1 MLRYEARLILE
12 ISICMITIR
21 KAVDDDV
28 DFISRH
34 AYRLLDFELPA
45 WRANEKDEMTKADVR
60 HIMKSMFSKG
70 NEPQVFIALDSSG
83 QRCGFIHL
91 DMQRDYY
98 TDELSAHIRD
108 IVVIAEAEGKGIGK
122 ALLQKADE
130 WAKQNK
136 ARWITLNVF
145 EENKHAREVYEKTGY
160 QVEWVRYLKVL
171 S

>member
-1 MLRYEARLILE
+1 MLRYEARL
-12 ISICMITIR
+12 
-21 KAVDDDV
+21 
-28 DFISRH
+28 
-34 AYRLLDFELPA
+34 
-45 WRANEKDEMTKADVR
+45 
-60 HIMKSMFSKG
+60 
-70 NEPQVFIALDSSG
+70 FIALDSSG

-98 TDELSAHIRD
+98 TEELSAHITD
-108 IVVIAEAEGKGIGK
+108 IVVVAEAEGKGIGK

-145 EENKHAREVYEKTGY
+145 EGNIHAREIYVKAGY